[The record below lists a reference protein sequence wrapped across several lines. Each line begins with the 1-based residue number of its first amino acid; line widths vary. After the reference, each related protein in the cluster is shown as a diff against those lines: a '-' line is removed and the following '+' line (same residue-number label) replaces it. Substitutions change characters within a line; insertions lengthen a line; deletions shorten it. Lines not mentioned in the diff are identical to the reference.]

1 MLLLKAAAQDS
12 LTVLENFV
20 LSITRSENPLID
32 IGANLTHESFGS
44 DFEDVTT
51 RAQQANVDH
60 LIITGSDIEDS
71 EKAIALATANTKLF
85 SATAGIHPHHA
96 DQYSDKAHRE
106 LDRLLQLE
114 VVKAVGETGLDFFRD
129 ISPRDQQIE
138 SFLAHLTLAKKFS
151 KPLFL
156 HQREAHD
163 TFLGILKEHRDSV
176 GDVVVHCFTDTAQA
190 LQDYLE
196 LDCYIGITGWICDER
211 RGAHL
216 LDCVNSIPLNRLMIE
231 TDAPYLMPLNLRP
244 KPKTRRNEPCN
255 LPVVLEAI
263 ASARTESSEELAL
276 ASTENAIRFFSLQ
289 R

>member
-1 MLLLKAAAQDS
+1 M
-12 LTVLENFV
+12 F
-20 LSITRSENPLID
+20 SITRSENPIID
-32 IGANLTHESFGS
+32 IGANLTHESFS
-44 DFEDVTT
+44 NDFAAVTE
-51 RAQQANVDH
+51 RARQANISH
-60 LIITGSDIEDS
+60 LIITGSDIKDS
-71 EKAIALATANTKLF
+71 AKAIALATENTKLF

-96 DQYSDKAHRE
+96 DQYSTTSHQE
-106 LDRLLQLE
+106 LERLLQLDI
-114 VVKAVGETGLDFFRD
+114 VKAVGETGLDFFRD

-138 SFLAHLTLAKKFS
+138 SFLAHLTLAEKFN

-156 HQREAHD
+156 HQRQAHD
-163 TFLGILKEHRDSV
+163 TFLEILKEHRNSV
-176 GDVVVHCFTDTAQA
+176 GDVVVHCFTDTAEA

-231 TDAPYLMPLNLRP
+231 TDAPYLMPRNLRP

-263 ASARTESSEELAL
+263 ASARTESAEELAR
-276 ASTENAIRFFSLQ
+276 ASTENAIRFFALQ
-289 R
+289 Q